1 MPLSPRLLATWLH
14 YHQLHEGVS
23 ILGQR
28 TWSKGTSLRYVYIVC
43 RSPHWHLSEEV
54 RHYFCRLAAHN
65 PVFVRKRFSN
75 DHVRRGNSKPSCR
88 TVGSDTSALLVT
100 IAESQTSCHLV
111 FLYQKWSSPTTVVG
125 VGLTV
130 FSGKDFLR
138 RCFSGM
144 GWWAK
149 RVRQVW
155 CADAAADE
163 SEWAFVT
170 KCHNGVVTVRQ
181 YTGGDTRHDGNEY
194 WWTLLLDT

>member
-1 MPLSPRLLATWLH
+1 MKEYQSLVSELGPRARVCDMYTSSAAHHIGTYLKRSDTTSADWLHTTLCLYESGSAMTMCGGVIRSPVAGQSGPIPVPCWSRLPNRKLLAT
-14 YHQLHEGVS
+14 S
-23 ILGQR
+23 
-28 TWSKGTSLRYVYIVC
+28 
-43 RSPHWHLSEEV
+43 
-54 RHYFCRLAAHN
+54 F
-65 PVFVRKRFSN
+65 
-75 DHVRRGNSKPSCR
+75 
-88 TVGSDTSALLVT
+88 
-100 IAESQTSCHLV
+100 